1 MKSYL
6 LKFWFSVQ
14 KIFVLSVQSP
24 FSPLP
29 PSKYLLY
36 KVFFLF
42 HLPWGGGGRNINRC
56 RLEGSSSSLRLNSEY
71 LFVCLL
77 LTLPKNN
84 MNFSHTN
91 RTYHGQS
98 RCNGICQVFVVR
110 IFGPETRHIPLNLI
124 QPWHTRFYAEIQII
138 FGQWIQCTRTYT
150 LL

>member
-1 MKSYL
+1 MISYL

-14 KIFVLSVQSP
+14 KIFVLTVQSP

-29 PSKYLLY
+29 PSKYLIY
-36 KVFFLF
+36 EVFFLF
-42 HLPWGGGGRNINRC
+42 HLPWGGGGRNINKC

-71 LFVCLL
+71 LFVYLL

-98 RCNGICQVFVVR
+98 RCNR
-110 IFGPETRHIPLNLI
+110 IHMSGFTRMYIWLRNR
-124 QPWHTRFYAEIQII
+124 HTFTVALAPTLTGSVLMRRFKL
-138 FGQWIQCTRTYT
+138 F
-150 LL
+150 LLSARRRV